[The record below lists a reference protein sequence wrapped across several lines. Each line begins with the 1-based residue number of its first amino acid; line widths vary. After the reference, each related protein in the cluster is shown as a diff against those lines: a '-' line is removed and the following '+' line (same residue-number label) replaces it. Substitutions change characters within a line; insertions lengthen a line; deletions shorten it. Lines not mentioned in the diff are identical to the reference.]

1 MELPSSGALGI
12 RSRELWPRKLA
23 LAAGTLRSLHGLLRH
38 KRWKQ
43 RRGSDGPAAAGNT
56 DHPDVF

>member
-1 MELPSSGALGI
+1 VAG
-12 RSRELWPRKLA
+12 WPRKLA
-23 LAAGTLRSLHGLLRH
+23 PAAGTLRLLRH